1 LTRPV
6 FGGAFFPMRTE
17 GKEYEMS
24 GRSSLSGIGSVEKT
38 GRKNT
43 WRIRVALGKDTVTG
57 KYRKSPSRTVHGTKS
72 EATKALM
79 EYRAEIMDASAVRPS
94 DITVGEYA
102 VRFHEEREHEFRSPL
117 AWNRE
122 AYEIKRIAEA
132 FGAYRLQELD
142 TLTLRSAYSR
152 MRKEGATESRL
163 HRVHQKLSQIMNQAV
178 DDGLVAKNPCSPI
191 SIPRPKPKE
200 RHSLTVGEAQRLNST
215 ILGMPVSAQH
225 CAVLL
230 ALHTGMRRGEVLGLT
245 WEHVHFD
252 KRKLYVAQQYASDK
266 VPRDPKSKK
275 SKRWI
280 SLDSEIVAYLEEW
293 KRVQRSELEARK
305 RRLEGEDTDA
315 IAIPQTEKSPVV
327 SNVYGGYYDPNIFGR
342 WFREFCVENG
352 FGEQGRAIRYVD
364 SRGIPRIKRTGYE
377 GLKFHE
383 LRHTQAT
390 LLISNG
396 ADIKTVQN
404 RLGHSTAAL
413 TMDIYAHAIEQNDRE
428 AADEI
433 GELLGG
439 E

>member
-1 LTRPV
+1 
-6 FGGAFFPMRTE
+6 
-17 GKEYEMS
+17 MS

-43 WRIRVALGKDTVTG
+43 WRIRVALGKDPVTG

-79 EYRAEIMDASAVRPS
+79 EHRAEIMDASAVRPS

-142 TLTLRSAYSR
+142 TFTLRSAYSR

-200 RHSLTVGEAQRLNST
+200 RHSLTVGEAQRLNSI

-252 KRKLYVAQQYASDK
+252 KRKLYVAQQYACDK

-315 IAIPQTEKSPVV
+315 IGSRRPRRARSSATSTGATTTRT
-327 SNVYGGYYDPNIFGR
+327 SSGGGSASSAWR
-342 WFREFCVENG
+342 T
-352 FGEQGRAIRYVD
+352 ASA
-364 SRGIPRIKRTGYE
+364 SRGARSGTWTRAESPASRGRDTRG
-377 GLKFHE
+377 
-383 LRHTQAT
+383 
-390 LLISNG
+390 
-396 ADIKTVQN
+396 
-404 RLGHSTAAL
+404 
-413 TMDIYAHAIEQNDRE
+413 
-428 AADEI
+428 
-433 GELLGG
+433 
-439 E
+439 

>member
-1 LTRPV
+1 
-6 FGGAFFPMRTE
+6 
-17 GKEYEMS
+17 MS

-43 WRIRVALGKDTVTG
+43 WRIRVALGKDPVTG

-79 EYRAEIMDASAVRPS
+79 EYRAELMDASAVRPS

-252 KRKLYVAQQYASDK
+252 KRKLYVAQQYACDK

-327 SNVYGGYYDPNIFGR
+327 SNVYGGYYDPNIFREVVPRVLRGERLRRAGARDQVRGLARNPPHQEDGIRGAEVPRAPSHPGDLAHQQRGR
-342 WFREFCVENG
+342 
-352 FGEQGRAIRYVD
+352 
-364 SRGIPRIKRTGYE
+364 
-377 GLKFHE
+377 H
-383 LRHTQAT
+383 
-390 LLISNG
+390 
-396 ADIKTVQN
+396 
-404 RLGHSTAAL
+404 
-413 TMDIYAHAIEQNDRE
+413 
-428 AADEI
+428 
-433 GELLGG
+433 
-439 E
+439 

>member
-1 LTRPV
+1 MTRPV
-6 FGGAFFPMRTE
+6 FGGVFFPMRTE
-17 GKEYEMS
+17 GKECEMS

-43 WRIRVALGKDTVTG
+43 WRIRVALGKDPVTG

-178 DDGLVAKNPCSPI
+178 DDGLVVKNPCSPI
-191 SIPRPKPKE
+191 SIPRPKPKG

-245 WEHVHFD
+245 WVN
-252 KRKLYVAQQYASDK
+252 L
-266 VPRDPKSKK
+266 
-275 SKRWI
+275 
-280 SLDSEIVAYLEEW
+280 
-293 KRVQRSELEARK
+293 
-305 RRLEGEDTDA
+305 
-315 IAIPQTEKSPVV
+315 
-327 SNVYGGYYDPNIFGR
+327 
-342 WFREFCVENG
+342 
-352 FGEQGRAIRYVD
+352 
-364 SRGIPRIKRTGYE
+364 PRIR
-377 GLKFHE
+377 
-383 LRHTQAT
+383 
-390 LLISNG
+390 
-396 ADIKTVQN
+396 
-404 RLGHSTAAL
+404 
-413 TMDIYAHAIEQNDRE
+413 
-428 AADEI
+428 
-433 GELLGG
+433 
-439 E
+439 

>member
-1 LTRPV
+1 
-6 FGGAFFPMRTE
+6 
-17 GKEYEMS
+17 MS

-43 WRIRVALGKDTVTG
+43 WRIRVALGKDPVTG

-94 DITVGEYA
+94 DITIGEYA

-200 RHSLTVGEAQRLNST
+200 RHSLTVDEAQRLNSI
-215 ILGMPVSAQH
+215 ILGLPASAPH

-252 KRKLYVAQQYASDK
+252 KRRLYVAQQYACDK

-293 KRVQRSELEARK
+293 KRTQRIELENRK
-305 RRLEGEDTDA
+305 RRLDREDTDA
-315 IAIPQTEKSPVV
+315 IAILQT
-327 SNVYGGYYDPNIFGR
+327 R
-342 WFREFCVENG
+342 RH
-352 FGEQGRAIRYVD
+352 QRL
-364 SRGIPRIKRTGYE
+364 RGILRPEHLREVVPRV
-377 GLKFHE
+377 
-383 LRHTQAT
+383 LRGERLRRA
-390 LLISNG
+390 G
-396 ADIKTVQN
+396 ARDQV
-404 RLGHSTAAL
+404 R
-413 TMDIYAHAIEQNDRE
+413 
-428 AADEI
+428 
-433 GELLGG
+433 
-439 E
+439 

>member
-1 LTRPV
+1 MTRPV
-6 FGGAFFPMRTE
+6 FGGVFFPMRTE
-17 GKEYEMS
+17 GKEYAMS

-43 WRIRVALGKDTVTG
+43 WRIRVALGKDPVTG

-200 RHSLTVGEAQRLNST
+200 RHSLTVDEAQRLNSI
-215 ILGMPVSAQH
+215 ILGLPASAPH

-252 KRKLYVAQQYASDK
+252 KRRLYVAQQYACDK

-275 SKRWI
+275 QA
-280 SLDSEIVAYLEEW
+280 LDIPRQRDRRVPRGVEADAEDRAREQEAQARPRGHGRDSDPADGEEP
-293 KRVQRSELEARK
+293 RRHQRL
-305 RRLEGEDTDA
+305 
-315 IAIPQTEKSPVV
+315 
-327 SNVYGGYYDPNIFGR
+327 
-342 WFREFCVENG
+342 
-352 FGEQGRAIRYVD
+352 
-364 SRGIPRIKRTGYE
+364 RGILRPEHLREVVPRV
-377 GLKFHE
+377 
-383 LRHTQAT
+383 LRGERLRRA
-390 LLISNG
+390 G
-396 ADIKTVQN
+396 ARDQV
-404 RLGHSTAAL
+404 R
-413 TMDIYAHAIEQNDRE
+413 
-428 AADEI
+428 
-433 GELLGG
+433 
-439 E
+439 

>member
-1 LTRPV
+1 
-6 FGGAFFPMRTE
+6 M
-17 GKEYEMS
+17 
-24 GRSSLSGIGSVEKT
+24 
-38 GRKNT
+38 
-43 WRIRVALGKDTVTG
+43 TG

-72 EATKALM
+72 EAAKALM
-79 EYRAEIMDASAVRPS
+79 DYHAELMDPSAIKPS
-94 DITVGEYA
+94 DITVGDYA
-102 VRFHEEREHEFRSPL
+102 IRFHEEREHEFRSPL

-122 AYEIKRIAEA
+122 AYEIKWISSF
-132 FGAYRLQELD
+132 FGAYRLQDLN
-142 TLTLRSAYSR
+142 TFTLRNAYSR
-152 MRKEGATESRL
+152 MRKEGATASRL

-178 DDGLVAKNPCSPI
+178 NDELIAKNPCSPI

-200 RHSLTVGEAQRLNST
+200 RHSLTVDEAQRLNSI
-215 ILGMPVSAQH
+215 ILGLPTSAPH

-252 KRKLYVAQQYASDK
+252 KRKLYVAQQYACDK
-266 VPRDPKSKK
+266 VPRDPKSRK
-275 SKRWI
+275 SMRWI
-280 SLDSEIVAYLEEW
+280 SLDSEIVEYLEEW
-293 KRVQRSELEARK
+293 KRTQRIELENRK
-305 RRLEGEDTDA
+305 RRLDHEDTDA
-315 IAIPQTEKSPVV
+315 IAILQTEKSPVV
-327 SNVYGGYYDPNIFGR
+327 TNVYGGYYDPNIFGR

-383 LRHTQAT
+383 FRHTQAT

>member
-1 LTRPV
+1 
-6 FGGAFFPMRTE
+6 
-17 GKEYEMS
+17 MS

-38 GRKNT
+38 GKGA
-43 WRIRVALGKDTVTG
+43 WRIRVALGKDPVTG

-72 EATKALM
+72 DATKALM
-79 EYRAEIMDASAVRPS
+79 EYRAELMDASAVKPS
-94 DITVGEYA
+94 DITVGDYA
-102 VRFHEEREHEFRSPL
+102 TRFHEEREHEFRSPL

-122 AYEIKRIAEA
+122 AYEIKRIVAA
-132 FGAYRLQELD
+132 FGAYRLQDLD
-142 TLTLRSAYSR
+142 TFTLRSAYSR
-152 MRKEGATESRL
+152 MRKEGASESSL

-178 DDGLVAKNPCSPI
+178 DDGLVIKNPCAPI

-200 RHSLTVGEAQRLNST
+200 RHSLTIDEAQRLNS
-215 ILGMPVSAQH
+215 ILLELPASAPR

-245 WEHVHFD
+245 WEHIHFD
-252 KRKLYVAQQYASDK
+252 KRKLFVAQQYASDK

-280 SLDSEIVAYLEEW
+280 SLDNEVVAYLEEW
-293 KRVQRSELEARK
+293 KRVQKAELDTRK

-327 SNVYGGYYDPNIFGR
+327 TNAYGGYYDPNIFGR

-352 FGEQGRAIRYVD
+352 FGKQGRAIRYVD
-364 SRGIPRIKRTGYE
+364 SHGIPRIKRTGYE

>member
-1 LTRPV
+1 MTRPV

-43 WRIRVALGKDTVTG
+43 WRIRVALGKDPVTG

-72 EATKALM
+72 EATRALM

-200 RHSLTVGEAQRLNST
+200 RHSLTAGEAQRLNST
-215 ILGMPVSAQH
+215 ILGMSVSAQH
-225 CAVLL
+225 CAVLRT
-230 ALHTGMRRGEVLGLT
+230 LHTGMKRSEMLGLT

-252 KRKLYVAQQYASDK
+252 KRRLYVAQQYACDK
-266 VPRDPKSKK
+266 VPRDPKSKH
-275 SKRWI
+275 WI
-280 SLDSEIVAYLEEW
+280 PLDNEIVAYLEEW
-293 KRVQRSELEARK
+293 KRVQRTEFEARK

-327 SNVYGGYYDPNIFGR
+327 SNIYGGCYDPNIFGR

-352 FGEQGRAIRYVD
+352 FGEQGRAIMVLILACLAILGNSYPDWNLDDPETAVA
-364 SRGIPRIKRTGYE
+364 IAFLHAFEWAFVRIVPFVIAG
-377 GLKFHE
+377 
-383 LRHTQAT
+383 
-390 LLISNG
+390 
-396 ADIKTVQN
+396 
-404 RLGHSTAAL
+404 TAAGLLL
-413 TMDIYAHAIEQNDRE
+413 TRRRS
-428 AADEI
+428 
-433 GELLGG
+433 
-439 E
+439 